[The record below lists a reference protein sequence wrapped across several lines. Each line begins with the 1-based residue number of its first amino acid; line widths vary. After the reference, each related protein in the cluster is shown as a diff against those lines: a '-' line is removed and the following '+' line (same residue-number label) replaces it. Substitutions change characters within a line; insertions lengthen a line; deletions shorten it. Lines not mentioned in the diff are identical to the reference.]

1 VERSDLRIGVSRLA
15 DGTRVLTPFGRL
27 GGVYQ
32 FDRIRAWRLEVLT
45 AALLWTGAVGAIVFI
60 GAGALR
66 GLNPGQTFGGLL
78 LALVGLDAIRIP
90 LTKLL
95 FLTARH
101 FMPGSRE
108 RFAGASDAA
117 TRFLRLTL
125 VPTLLLEASLF
136 GLGCAR
142 MVSGA
147 IGAVLPCAV
156 TLCYALIYANRRLD
170 AAASSQNL

>member
-1 VERSDLRIGVSRLA
+1 VERNDLRIGVSRLP

-27 GGVYQ
+27 GGMYQ
-32 FDRIRAWRLEVLT
+32 FDAMRAWRLDVLT
-45 AALLWTGAVGAIVFI
+45 AALLWTGAVGAVVFI

-95 FLTARH
+95 FLTARQ
-101 FMPGSRE
+101 FIPRSRAYLL
-108 RFAGASDAA
+108 RLSDAYA
-117 TRFLRLTL
+117 SRFLRLAL
-125 VPTLLLEASLF
+125 MPTLLLEASLF

-142 MVSGA
+142 MISGA
-147 IGAVLPCAV
+147 IGAVLPCAIM
-156 TLCYALIYANRRLD
+156 LCHALIYANRRLN
-170 AAASSQNL
+170 AAAIGQ